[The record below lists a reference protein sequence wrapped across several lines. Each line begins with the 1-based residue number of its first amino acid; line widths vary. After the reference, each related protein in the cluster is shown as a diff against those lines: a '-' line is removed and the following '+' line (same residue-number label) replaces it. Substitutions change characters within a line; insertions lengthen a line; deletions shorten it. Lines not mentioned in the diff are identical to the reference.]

1 MSAILTE
8 RYARA
13 KQLLIDHRDALERV
27 AQALLERETLEESDL
42 RLLLEGRPLPLLP
55 DPAAR
60 GAAGA
65 AVKPSAETEDGS
77 RRRFGEKPMPDPEP
91 VPG

>member
-13 KQLLIDHRDALERV
+13 KQILIDHRDALERV
-27 AQALLERETLEESDL
+27 AQALLERETLDESDL
-42 RLLLEGRPLPLLP
+42 RLLLEGRPLPILAEP
-55 DPAAR
+55 VGR
-60 GAAGA
+60 GPAGA
-65 AVKPSAETEDGS
+65 AAKPAAETEDGS